1 MLTVT
6 GMGVSVGRTGCQ
18 EAGVGQGVGV
28 GQEVG
33 VGQGVAV
40 GVGLGVGL
48 GMESVGSGGN
58 EIGVGVSGKVE
69 VEVGRA

>member
-1 MLTVT
+1 MLTVIGT
-6 GMGVSVGRTGCQ
+6 GVSVGRTGSQ

-40 GVGLGVGL
+40 GVGLGIGL

-58 EIGVGVSGKVE
+58 EVGVAGKVG
-69 VEVGRA
+69 VELGSA